1 MSKDEKEMKL
11 EKYSKNYVVRSY
23 ECDCNNNLRI
33 LTLMNILQDI
43 ADENASLLGFGLDFC
58 INSGLTWVG
67 TNYVL
72 DIDRLPKIHENI
84 KIETW
89 PSARNK
95 FSAYRDFEVFGEDN
109 KSIIKASSEWAL
121 ISLERRRPVSVIDN
135 MPIKEVV
142 DARAVD
148 VEFSKIA
155 EVQEFD
161 SQYKFRVRFD
171 DIDINKH
178 INNAVYILWAS
189 EAVDSKF
196 RLEHSPSK
204 ISINFKKEGFIGEKV
219 MVITEQKDNNSLHSI
234 RTYGEN
240 ERELARVSIDWK

>member
-1 MSKDEKEMKL
+1 MIV

-43 ADENASLLGFGLDFC
+43 ADENAGLLGCGLDFC

-72 DIDRLPKIHENI
+72 EINRLPKVHENI
-84 KIETW
+84 KIVTW

-109 KSIIKASSEWAL
+109 QSIIRATSEWAL
-121 ISLERRRPVSVIDN
+121 ISLARRRPVSVIDN
-135 MPIKEVV
+135 MPIKEIV
-142 DARAVD
+142 ASRAID
-148 VEFSKIA
+148 TDFPKIPEVE
-155 EVQEFD
+155 EFEK
-161 SQYKFRVRFD
+161 QYKFRVRFD

-189 EAVDSKF
+189 EAVDSSF
-196 RLEHSPSK
+196 RLNNTPAK
-204 ISINFKKEGFIGEKV
+204 ININFKKEGFIGEKV
-219 MVITEQKDNNSLHSI
+219 MVITEQKGNNSLHSI
-234 RTYGEN
+234 RTYGDD
-240 ERELARVSIDWK
+240 ERELARVQIEWR